1 MKMMRWQSFRSD
13 ATVLFAGGVLAGVL
27 IAAIRALLPQWTK
40 LALLPYSPPMLILEA
55 LIVLHVAF
63 WLCPLTVSHWALN
76 GLLLGLM
83 AQIASLFPY
92 DIHTLLPYH
101 LSALAIVPASL
112 LGMALIGFH

>member
-13 ATVLFAGGVLAGVL
+13 ATVLFVGSVLAGVL

-40 LALLPYSPPMLILEA
+40 LALLPYSPPMLVLEA

-63 WLCPLTVSHWALN
+63 WLRPLTVSHWALN

-101 LSALAIVPASL
+101 WSALVTIPA
-112 LGMALIGFH
+112 ALIGTWLGRE